1 MGITGRQGLQV
12 RGTNKGFP
20 GSMTGRTRRTY
31 FGVLHR
37 KDGKRGCCRV
47 MAVATKRPG
56 IGGNVPRNL
65 TGRCSTVVTATTWL
79 GR

>member
-1 MGITGRQGLQV
+1 MRVTERLGLQIG
-12 RGTNKGFP
+12 RANKRLP
-20 GSMTGRTRRTY
+20 GSMAGRARRTY
-31 FGVLHR
+31 LGVVHR